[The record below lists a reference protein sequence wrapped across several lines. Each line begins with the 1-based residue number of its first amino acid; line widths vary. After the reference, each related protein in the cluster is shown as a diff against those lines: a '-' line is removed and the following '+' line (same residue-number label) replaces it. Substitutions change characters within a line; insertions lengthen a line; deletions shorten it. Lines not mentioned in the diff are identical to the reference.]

1 MYTRRA
7 VVLGV
12 CSLLLG
18 SCTRITGVSVSD
30 RSEEGAL
37 NKSIFSG
44 GTLSGVT
51 APSPTATGSASPV
64 PTDSPS
70 EAPIATGRDL
80 FPEAVEWKTVD
91 CEWPTS
97 SFTEDLRI
105 RQIWTVRAGQ
115 GILGIGI
122 YCQSYSGDA
131 GMVGRFPRSS
141 IRFVSQFPDDSP
153 TGSGGGSGTG
163 LPGAERGFGTG
174 STLPSDGGFGTGF
187 DTGDDDDDPF
197 DEGLGTPFEGP
208 TFTPGGGGSGPG
220 GDTTG
225 GTSGGSSTGGSSG
238 TPTATHT
245 PVPLSTDE
253 VTWLDGTDPE
263 AGEVD
268 NRNEEGLDP
277 VAFLMSPEG
286 SVVGFGSACSDS
298 DSCSGSETVYET
310 DCESGAP
317 IRGLSVGFS
326 REGVIVGVVARR
338 KAYRVVGFDCQVRM
352 KATEARSM
360 LRSLPFLWN

>member
-1 MYTRRA
+1 MHTRRA

-12 CSLLLG
+12 CSLILG

-80 FPEAVEWKTVD
+80 FPGVVEWKTID

-115 GILGIGI
+115 GITGIGI
-122 YCQSYSGDA
+122 YCLSYTGDA
-131 GMVGRFPRSS
+131 GMVGRFPRSA
-141 IRFVSQFPDDSP
+141 IRLVSQFPDDSP
-153 TGSGGGSGTG
+153 TSGRTGSGEPPTG
-163 LPGAERGFGTG
+163 RGFGAGTTLPTDG
-174 STLPSDGGFGTGF
+174 STGGGFGTGGS
-187 DTGDDDDDPF
+187 TEEDPF
-197 DEGLGTPFEGP
+197 GDALDLPFEGP
-208 TFTPGGGGSGPG
+208 TFTPGGGTSGG
-220 GDTTG
+220 TNG
-225 GTSGGSSTGGSSG
+225 GTSTGGSSGGSSG

-245 PVPLSTDE
+245 PVPLSADE

-286 SVVGFGSACSDS
+286 SVVAFGSACSDS

-317 IRGLSVGFS
+317 IRGLSVGFN
-326 REGVIVGVVARR
+326 REGVVVGVVARR
-338 KAYRVVGFDCQVRM
+338 KGYRVFGSDCQVRV